1 MHGFLLLA
9 DAARAHP
16 DGTFSLLRGGITR
29 LHSARNEAIRFRGSL
44 VARLHGEAG
53 DEGDHPFEIRLM
65 NDHGDDI
72 MPRLS
77 GSIPI
82 NRGGSDGQ
90 VVADI
95 QVPIPGY
102 GSYKF
107 VLRVDNQVMAEWAL
121 EAVERAPETGGA

>member
-44 VARLHGEAG
+44 VARLNGDAG

-72 MPRLS
+72 MPRLN

-82 NRGGSDGQ
+82 KRGGSDGQ

-95 QVPIPGY
+95 QVPLPGY

-107 VLRVDNQVMAEWAL
+107 VLRVDNQVMAEWQL
-121 EAVERAPETGGA
+121 EAMERAPETGGA